1 MTALALDDEPQALT
15 IIETFAAKVP
25 FLDLRATFTEAF
37 AALEYL
43 RRERI
48 DLLFLDV
55 QMPDLSGLEFLKSL
69 PQRTLPHPPLVIF
82 TTAYAEHAVQG
93 FDLDAVDYLL
103 KPFALS
109 RFLKACQKAQDR
121 VAQWVPAVDRHPAD
135 FLFVK
140 SGYEQIRVPF
150 ADIRYL
156 EAGGNYV
163 VFVLDGGRKIASRL
177 TMQEAVDL
185 LPPEQFVRIHRS
197 YLVARRYLD
206 RWDRYEAVIAGQ
218 ALPIGPNFRENL
230 G

>member
-1 MTALALDDEPQALT
+1 MTALALDDEPQALR

-25 FLDLRATFTEAF
+25 FLDLRATFTDAF

-43 RRERI
+43 RHERV

-55 QMPDLSGLEFLKSL
+55 QMPDLPGLEFLKSL
-69 PQRTLPHPPLVIF
+69 PQRALPQPPLVIF

-109 RFLKACQKAQDR
+109 RFLKSCQKAQDR
-121 VAQWVPAVDRHPAD
+121 LPQRVPPTDRRPAD

-140 SGYEQIRVPF
+140 SGYEQIRVFF

-177 TMQEAVDL
+177 TMQEATEL
-185 LPPEQFVRIHRS
+185 MPPTQFVRIHRS

-206 RWDRYEAVIAGQ
+206 RWDRYEAVVAGQ
-218 ALPIGPNFRENL
+218 VLPIGPNFRENL